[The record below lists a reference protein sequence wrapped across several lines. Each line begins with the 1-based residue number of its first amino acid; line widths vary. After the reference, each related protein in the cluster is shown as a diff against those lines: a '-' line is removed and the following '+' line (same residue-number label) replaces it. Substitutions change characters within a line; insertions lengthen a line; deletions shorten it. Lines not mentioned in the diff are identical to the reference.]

1 MSNMWGKILD
11 PGCRSCL
18 TEEGAEGRK
27 LLLAEAD
34 KDEEMAELIK
44 RLFAQPGGPSMK
56 ILRSCDFLFFIYFF
70 TFKVSSSVQHTFTF
84 SLIEFKTFIALTV
97 K

>member
-44 RLFAQPGGPSMK
+44 RLFTQPGGPSMK

-70 TFKVSSSVQHTFTF
+70 YLQGILLCAAYFHILSNR
-84 SLIEFKTFIALTV
+84 I
-97 K
+97 